1 MPGSSARE
9 DAIKFY
15 RNAAQNQPNPAETA
29 AYKPVDPLA
38 FEMSRVPMRTPR
50 PLKIICC
57 GAGISGLNLAH
68 EVDTGSFA
76 NCELKIF
83 EKNSDIGGTWFENR
97 YPGCACDIPIHNYQ
111 FTWAPFPHFPSFYTG
126 SQDIYEYL
134 KAVSEQHG
142 LGKYISLSHKI
153 IGAKWIKERQKWQVQ
168 IVQTDG
174 RELVVSDGQT
184 KDGEQ
189 GEPFIEECDIFIN
202 ASGAYNNWRWPT
214 IPDREI
220 YRGNMLHSAT
230 WPDVDYVTGKTVT
243 LIGNGSSGI
252 QILPAILDK
261 ADKIYVM
268 LRSKTWVTP
277 ALANRFA
284 GPNGA
289 NKIYTADE
297 KDSWSKDPEGY
308 YKYRKE
314 IENELNARFR
324 LYLKDSQAQ
333 QTVREITKNQMTAK
347 LSAKPEIV
355 PDLIPDFP
363 VGCRRPTPGSGF
375 LEALCSPKVEI
386 IWGEIAT
393 FNETGLK
400 TESGRQVDSDTII
413 CATGFNMGF
422 VPRFPVVGSDGRDLR
437 QVWTKELP
445 TAYLSVT
452 VDKMPNYFVMM
463 GPQSPLG
470 HGSITGSIEKV
481 SQYVGRLLFKLQ
493 TEAYA
498 SFVPRQAVTRAWL
511 EHAQKWMEKTVWVEH
526 CASSF
531 KNGSSGTTVVS
542 LHPGSRL
549 HFFDLLENP
558 RYEDFEWTSLCDDP
572 SSMFAWLADGFT
584 AAEASGT
591 SDLSYYLKDAPHI
604 KERNRSEGVSVR
616 VNGRA

>member
-1 MPGSSARE
+1 MANSSANSTPGSSARE
-9 DAIKFY
+9 DAIRFY
-15 RNAAQNQPNPAETA
+15 QIAAQRQPTPAETA
-29 AYKPVDPLA
+29 AYKSIDPLA

-50 PLKIICC
+50 PLKIVCC

-68 EVDTGSFA
+68 EVETGGFA

-83 EKNSDIGGTWFENR
+83 EKNSDLGGTWFENR

-111 FTWAPFPHFPSFYTG
+111 FTWAPNPHFPSFYTG
-126 SQDIYEYL
+126 AQDIYKYL
-134 KAVSEQHG
+134 KEVADQHN
-142 LGKYISLSHKI
+142 LRKYIRLSHKI
-153 IGAKWIKERQKWQVQ
+153 IGAKWFEERQKWQVQ
-168 IVQTDG
+168 TVQTDG
-174 RELVVSDGQT
+174 RELVVSDGET

-214 IPDREI
+214 IPNREA
-220 YRGNMLHSAT
+220 YRGNMMHSAL
-230 WPDVDYVTGKTVT
+230 WPDVDYVTGRTVT

-252 QILPAILDK
+252 QILPAILGQ

-284 GPNGA
+284 GENGA
-289 NKIYTADE
+289 NKIYTDDE
-297 KDSWSKDPEGY
+297 KDNWSKDPEGY
-308 YKYRKE
+308 YAYRKE

-324 LYLKDSQAQ
+324 LYLKDSRAQ
-333 QTVREITKNQMTAK
+333 QMGKEATKKQMTAR
-347 LSAKPEIV
+347 LSTKPELV
-355 PDLIPDFP
+355 NDLIPDFP
-363 VGCRRPTPGSGF
+363 VGCRRPTPGRGF

-386 IWGEIAT
+386 IWGEIDT

-400 TESGRQVDSDTII
+400 TASGKQVDSDTII

-422 VPRFPVVGSDGRDLR
+422 VPRFSIVGLKGCDLR
-437 QVWTKELP
+437 EVWTQELP

-470 HGSITGSIEKV
+470 HGSITGSIERLTK
-481 SQYVGRLLFKLQ
+481 YVGKLVFKLQ

-498 SFVPRQAVTRAWL
+498 SLVPREAATKAWL
-511 EHAQKWMEKTVWVEH
+511 AHALKWMEKTVWVEN

-531 KNGSSGTTVVS
+531 KNGSSGRTVVS

-549 HFFDLLENP
+549 HFFDLLEQP
-558 RYEDFEWTSLCDDP
+558 RYEDFEWTSLSSDP
-572 SSMFAWLADGFT
+572 LSMFAWLADGFT
-584 AAEASGT
+584 AAESSAAA
-591 SDLSYYLKDAPHI
+591 DLSYYLVDAPHL
-604 KERNRSEGVSVR
+604 KQQSRCAE
-616 VNGRA
+616 